1 MDLAGGAVPYTPM
14 IRDFERTTT
23 ERLLLRRLQE
33 SDLDALF
40 EIHGDPETSRFNA
53 SGPLASRDAAR
64 ELLELWLGDWAR
76 HGVGYWVV
84 ERLDAPGTVV
94 GFSGVRHKELEG
106 RTVLNLAYRY
116 RPQAWGSGYATEVA
130 RVALA
135 LARKHLPDVP
145 VVAIISLENEPS
157 LRVAERIGMR
167 RDHVIDY
174 LGMASAVYLAE

>member
-1 MDLAGGAVPYTPM
+1 M
-14 IRDFERTTT
+14 IQDFERTTT
-23 ERLLLRRLQE
+23 ERLLLRRIEEQ
-33 SDLDALF
+33 DLDAVF
-40 EIHGDPETSRFNA
+40 ELHGDPETSRFNP
-53 SGPLASRDAAR
+53 SGPLRSRDAAR
-64 ELLELWLGDWAR
+64 EVLELWLGDWAR

-135 LARKHLPDVP
+135 LARKHLPHVP
-145 VVAIISLENEPS
+145 VVAIISLENTPS
-157 LRVAERIGMR
+157 LRVAERLGMR
-167 RDHVIDY
+167 RDRIIDY
-174 LGMASAVYLAE
+174 HGMESAVYLAE